1 MKLSLNALHASMSDP
16 LLDTMNFLN
25 EVTSRYPNAISFA
38 PGRPYDGFF
47 DVEDVF
53 RDIRRYLGHL
63 QDHGMPVR
71 AGVYQYG
78 PTAGQIRGLVA
89 ASLRDDEGI
98 AVAPESVVVTVGAQE
113 AMVLALRTLFAGPED
128 VLLVACPCYV
138 GIMGAA
144 RLLDIALAPVPER
157 DGQLQPADVEAAI
170 HAERRRGR
178 RPRALYVVPDHANP
192 SGSTMNLDGRYRLL
206 EIAARHDLLI
216 LEDNPYRLVGAGG
229 RLPTLK
235 ALDTGQDVVHIGSYS
250 KTVFPGAR
258 VGFALADQLVTGVGG
273 VTSLLADEMAKVK
286 SMITVNT
293 PSLSQ
298 AVIAG
303 TLLACDGR
311 LSVASEAAAARYGQ
325 AMATTLGELDR
336 RFPAARRDATGVS
349 WNRPAGGFFLSLRV
363 PFDAG
368 NAALRR
374 SAEEFGV
381 LWTPM
386 SYFYPD
392 GAADVTARRSIRLSV
407 SYLEQAQIREGIR
420 RLARFIEASERNDGE

>member
-47 DVEDVF
+47 EVADVF
-53 RDIRRYLGHL
+53 RNIRRYLGHL

-78 PTAGQIRGLVA
+78 PTAGQIRDLVS

-98 AVAPESVVVTVGAQE
+98 VVAPESVVVTVGAQE
-113 AMVLALRTLFAGPED
+113 AMVLALRTLFAGPQD

-170 HAERRRGR
+170 HAERLRGR

-192 SGSTMNLDGRYRLL
+192 SGSTMDLDGRYRLL
-206 EIAARHDLLI
+206 EIAARHELLI
-216 LEDNPYRLVGAGG
+216 LEDSPYRLVGSGD
-229 RLPTLK
+229 RLPALK

-311 LSVASEAAAARYGQ
+311 LSVVSEAAAARYRH

-336 RFPAARRDATGVS
+336 RFPAARRDAAGVS

-363 PFDAG
+363 PFDAD
-368 NAALRR
+368 NAALQR

-407 SYLEQAQIREGIR
+407 SYLEQAQIRAGIG